1 MPVVRNVDQMNY
13 AEIEKEI
20 TSLGQKVNALLW
32 SAAVCICH
40 SHCWLGSYSMLLDVF
55 WNM

>member
-20 TSLGQKVNALLW
+20 AALGQKVNAHL
-32 SAAVCICH
+32 
-40 SHCWLGSYSMLLDVF
+40 
-55 WNM
+55 